1 MSRLTDLY
9 KRVMYGQAGMDMP
22 GQGMSGGTSGLFGHW
37 WRKIRWIN
45 RF

>member
-22 GQGMSGGTSGLFGHW
+22 GQGMSKELQVCLV
-37 WRKIRWIN
+37 KVDN
-45 RF
+45 NLVD